1 MNNTSRLSLF
11 CDKALEAGWLLGVM
25 ITPVFFNVYSSR
37 VFEPDKLTT
46 LRALAVVMA
55 ALWLVRV
62 IDEVSRGGQPLRF
75 SLKTPLVLPALA
87 TMAIYLISTV
97 TSLVPY
103 TSLLGSYQRLQGTFT
118 LFSYLVIF
126 FAILTGLRTRVQLSR
141 LVTVLILNSLPIS
154 LYGIIQHNGLD
165 PLPWAGDVTTR
176 VAANM
181 GNSIFVAAY
190 LIMIVPLTGARIVQS
205 FGDILGREESRT
217 TDVLKAS
224 GYIFI
229 LAVQLLTL
237 WYSQSRGPWLGI
249 VASAFLFP
257 YLALIVLQRQS
268 PRVGHGATGGLGVIL
283 RGLGFGWG
291 SLTLAGA
298 LAGLV
303 YLIFEGALA
312 IYLALG
318 LALLIFGGLWLY
330 FIVERKGWQWLWI
343 GWGGVGLAIAL
354 GLVLINVPGPLQT
367 QVRKVSALQ
376 RLTTITELQSGTG
389 KVRGLIWQGTVDLI
403 SIHDPIEYPDGSKD
417 RLNFLRPLVGY
428 GPESMYVAYN
438 SFYPPELGHYESRTA
453 SPDRSHNEVLDSLV
467 ITGVLGLAIYL
478 FTFVSFF
485 AWGFHWLGLLSTR
498 RDLLTYIAMDVFFA
512 VAFFIV
518 AWRLEGAYLFAVA
531 IPLGILVGTMGYL
544 TWEGFRGLTLA
555 RPAGE
560 AEVTEAPLT
569 PHPHGLLLMGL
580 LAGVIAHFV
589 EMNFGIAIAS
599 TRTTFWA
606 YAALLVVLGLRWVP
620 GLQPAEDTASSREL
634 TGSGNLSRGRAARPA
649 RTPSRAQRT
658 GLFAPWLTGVVALG
672 LLSAFLLGTVAFDFI
687 NNPDR
692 LSDGATIFIR
702 SLTTLSSPM
711 PTRAYGTL
719 MIVVFTGALFGVIGL
734 CELDAEASFGPQRR
748 SRALTIVGVYA
759 GITLVGFVIF
769 GLFVAGFQAALTR
782 VQVATLDEVV
792 DVADMLTGL
801 LGYYYVLIF
810 TSVVLVGWTL
820 MQEERLPRDSGSI
833 AGVAAL
839 VILLLGS
846 VFVIRDGSYNLIR
859 ADIIFKQGSVFADAA
874 TVNEKQVGIQHY
886 ERAIE
891 YAPREDYYYLFL
903 GKAYLELAQGL
914 PDTTPADQRE
924 ALFLQ
929 TEEVLVDARKI
940 NPLNTDHSANL
951 ARFYKSWA
959 ARISMELAAEGSDS
973 TEIAPLTQK
982 REALLQ
988 QSLDHYDTALALSPN
1003 NPILWNELAQLYAI
1017 DMGDQVMSQEMI
1029 TRSLEVDDEFEQTWM
1044 LIGDLRSSQGNLDG
1058 AIEAYQQSLDI
1069 RDNCTVRRVVGTLL
1083 AQQSRW
1089 QEAVTTLEDATEA
1102 CPADSELWEMY
1113 RVLAIAYANRGSED
1127 DSHSSLALAAAE
1139 TALAIAPEAQRE
1151 AIQALIDQL
1160 RGFELQ
1166 IDAPESEVVP

>member
-1 MNNTSRLSLF
+1 MNTSRLSLF
-11 CDKALEAGWLLGVM
+11 CDKALEAGWLLAVT

-46 LRALAVVMA
+46 MRALAVVMA
-55 ALWLVRV
+55 VLWLTRV
-62 IDEVSRGGQPLRF
+62 IDEASRGGWPLRF

-87 TMAIYLISTV
+87 TMAIYLISTA
-97 TSLVPY
+97 TSLVPF
-103 TSLLGSYQRLQGTFT
+103 TSMLGSYQRLQGTFT

-141 LVTVLILNSLPIS
+141 LVTVLILNSLPVS

-190 LIMIVPLTGARIVQS
+190 LVMIVPLTGARIVQS

-224 GYIFI
+224 GYIFV

-268 PRVGHGATGGLGVIL
+268 PRDGNGKQGGLGMVL

-291 SLTLAGA
+291 SLALAGA
-298 LAGLV
+298 LAGLA
-303 YLIFEGALA
+303 YLIFEGPLA

-318 LALLIFGGLWLY
+318 LALLVFGGLWLY

-343 GWGGVGLAIAL
+343 GWGSVGLATAL
-354 GLVLINVPGPLQT
+354 GLILINVPGPLQD
-367 QVRKVSALQ
+367 QVRQVSALQ

-403 SIHDPIEYPDGSKD
+403 SIHEPIEFPDGSKD

-485 AWGFHWLGLLSTR
+485 AWGFHWLGLLSSR
-498 RDLLTYIAMDVFFA
+498 RDLLIYIGMDVFFA
-512 VAFFIV
+512 TVFFIV

-531 IPLGILVGTMGYL
+531 IPLGILVGTMAYL
-544 TWEGFRGLTLA
+544 TREGFRGLSFT
-555 RPAGE
+555 RS
-560 AEVTEAPLT
+560 AESLEVRESRVA

-620 GLQPAEDTASSREL
+620 GLESAESVPAPQDLPGSASL
-634 TGSGNLSRGRAARPA
+634 TRGRSTRPA
-649 RTPSRAQRT
+649 RASSRAQRT

-672 LLSAFLLGTVAFDFI
+672 LLATFLLGTVAFDFV

-692 LSDGATIFIR
+692 LSDGFSIFFR
-702 SLTTLSSPM
+702 SLTTLSSPT

-719 MIVVFTGALFGVIGL
+719 MIVVFSGALFGVIGL
-734 CELDAEASFGPQRR
+734 CELDAEGSFGPQRR
-748 SRALTIVGVYA
+748 SRALTIVGVYTGVA
-759 GITLVGFVIF
+759 LTGFVIF
-769 GLFVAGFQAALTR
+769 GLLVAGFQAALTR
-782 VQVATLDEVV
+782 VPVATLDEVV

-810 TSVVLVGWTL
+810 TSVVLIGWTL
-820 MQEERLPRDSGSI
+820 MQEERLPRESGSL
-833 AGVAAL
+833 AGMAVLAL
-839 VILLLGS
+839 LLLGS

-859 ADIIFKQGSVFADAA
+859 ADIVFKQGSAFADAA

-924 ALFLQ
+924 ALFLR
-929 TEEVLVDARKI
+929 TEEVLVDAREI

-959 ARISMELAAEGSDS
+959 ARLSMELTAAGSDS
-973 TEIAPLTQK
+973 PEIVPLTQK
-982 REALLQ
+982 RQALLE
-988 QSLDHYDTALALSPN
+988 QSLDNYFTALTLSPN

-1017 DMGDQVMSQEMI
+1017 DLGDQVKSQEAI

-1044 LIGDLRSSQGNLDG
+1044 LIGDLRSSQGDLDG
-1058 AIEAYQQSLDI
+1058 AIEAYKRSLVI

-1089 QEAVTTLEDATEA
+1089 EEAVTTLEEATEA
-1102 CPADSELWEMY
+1102 CPADGELWEMY
-1113 RVLAIAYANRGSED
+1113 RVLAIAYANRGSQD
-1127 DSHSSLALAAAE
+1127 GSHSSLALEAAE
-1139 TALAIAPEAQRE
+1139 TSLAIAPEAQRD

-1160 RGFELQ
+1160 MGFELQ
-1166 IDAPESEVVP
+1166 PEELEPEVVP